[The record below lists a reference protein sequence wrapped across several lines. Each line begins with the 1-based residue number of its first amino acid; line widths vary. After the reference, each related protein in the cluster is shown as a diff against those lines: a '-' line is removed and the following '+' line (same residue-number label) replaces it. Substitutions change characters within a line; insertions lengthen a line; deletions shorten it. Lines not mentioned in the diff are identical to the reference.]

1 MTTTPPGP
9 RAPAVAQTLRWL
21 RRPISMLEAC
31 ARRYG
36 DTFTI
41 RLSAFPPIVLFSDP
55 AAVKEIFTG
64 DPENLRAGEANVVL
78 APFLGNDSLL
88 LADGARHRRKRRLLM
103 PPFHGERMQLYGE
116 VMRGI
121 TDRVIDGWPLGSTF
135 PIHVE
140 TQRITLDVIL
150 RTVFGLDEDG
160 TLAALRTRMVE
171 GANVV
176 TDHPMLMMKALQ
188 RDLGPLTAWRRVT
201 RLRDEVDAMLFA
213 EFARRRAEQRS
224 DRTDV
229 LTLLL
234 AARDEGGEPMSDR
247 ELRDEMVTLLLAGH
261 ETTATT
267 LAWTLHYLL
276 AHPEVHA
283 RVRAEVVA
291 HVAAGD
297 RVPGGGD
304 LPFLDAAIKE
314 TQRLM
319 PIIPMVGRHLH
330 APATIGGHALPAGV
344 VAAPCMYLTHRRPEL
359 WDDPAAFRPERFLG
373 KRPTPYEFF
382 PFGGGNRA
390 CLGAAFAS
398 FEMKIVLARMLARV
412 ELRGVPGYRAR
423 IVRRGVAFAP
433 SEGMPVVMERRA
445 EAA

>member
-1 MTTTPPGP
+1 MTTTPAGP

-21 RRPISMLEAC
+21 SRPIPMLEAC

-55 AAVKEIFTG
+55 AAVKEIFTA
-64 DPENLRAGEANVVL
+64 DPETLRGGEANGVL
-78 APFLGNDSLL
+78 APFVGNDSVLL
-88 LADGARHRRKRRLLM
+88 TDGARHRRKRRLMM

-116 VMRGI
+116 VMRAI
-121 TDRVIDGWPLGSTF
+121 TDRVIDEWPIGTAF

-150 RTVFGLDEDG
+150 RAVFGLDEDG

-171 GANVV
+171 GATVV

-201 RLRDEVDAMLFA
+201 RLRDEVDRMLFA

-229 LTLLL
+229 LTMLL
-234 AARDEGGEPMSDR
+234 AARDEDGEPMSDQ

-267 LAWTLHYLL
+267 LAWVLQYVLS
-276 AHPEVHA
+276 HPEVHA
-283 RVRAEVVA
+283 RLREEI
-291 HVAAGD
+291 AAYPD
-297 RVPGGGD
+297 PERVPGSAD
-304 LPFLDAAIKE
+304 LPYLDATIKE

-319 PIIPMVGRHLH
+319 PIIPMVGRRLH
-330 APATIGGHALPAGV
+330 APMTIGGRDLPADV
-344 VAAPCMYLTHRRPEL
+344 VAGPCMYLTHRRPDL
-359 WDDPAAFRPERFLG
+359 WEEPAAFRPERFLG

-398 FEMKIVLARMLARV
+398 FEMKIVLARMLTRC

-433 SEGMPVVMERRA
+433 SEGMPVVVERRA
-445 EAA
+445 A